1 MDAPPPSSER
11 KRELAELRSRAY
23 GPDADIHLDTR
34 ALARLVELEGMALAD
49 APSQPEVTDAAP
61 VGAESTPPP
70 APGAS
75 VGADVM
81 SPSAAPSGATA
92 DDTASARPRG
102 RRRVPP
108 WAFVA
113 VAGVVGVGVGLALP
127 ALMPPHPEAVLRSIP
142 LDGET
147 IDFSMYGVDAS
158 PPTRYA
164 PFRNLE
170 VWSAETPGGS
180 ACVLVTSG
188 DGDWIAA
195 GCAPQQLEATA
206 DLTFYP
212 GMREVEGFD
221 LPDGS
226 VVRFVLRGDSVEV
239 WIASAD
245 EAA

>member
-23 GPDADIHLDTR
+23 GPDADIHLDTT
-34 ALARLVELEGMALAD
+34 ALARLVELEGMARAD
-49 APSQPEVTDAAP
+49 APNPDENTDAAP
-61 VGAESTPPP
+61 AGTQSSTPPP
-70 APGAS
+70 AS
-75 VGADVM
+75 VDAAVIT
-81 SPSAAPSGATA
+81 SSAAPPDAPT
-92 DDTASARPRG
+92 DDAAPPRVRG
-102 RRRVPP
+102 WHRVPT

-113 VAGVVGVGVGLALP
+113 VAAVVGLGIGLALP
-127 ALMPPHPEAVLRSIP
+127 AVMPPHPEAVLRSVP

-180 ACVLVTSG
+180 ACVLVTTD
-188 DGDWIAA
+188 DGDWVAA

-226 VVRFVLRGDSVEV
+226 VVRFVLIGDSVEV